1 MKLRA
6 KDSRRFI
13 HWSPAVWLSPITG
26 WMLIFYALPVG
37 YIFLVS
43 FMSMENYRLVPDW
56 NWQNYWYILSQAMYH
71 KAYFTS
77 LWLSVRAVILTI
89 LVAYPLSYALAF
101 AVPRRWR
108 LILLVAIIAPF
119 WTNYLVRAYSWQIIL
134 AQKGILNYFLLS
146 IGIIKEPLEILYTH
160 TDTTIWLVH

>member
-1 MKLRA
+1 
-6 KDSRRFI
+6 
-13 HWSPAVWLSPITG
+13 
-26 WMLIFYALPVG
+26 MLIFYALPVG

-77 LWLSVRAVILTI
+77 LWLSARVVILTT
-89 LVAYPLSYALAF
+89 LTAYPLSYALAF
-101 AVPRRWR
+101 AIPKRWR
-108 LILLVAIIAPF
+108 LIILVAIIAPF

-134 AQKGILNYFLLS
+134 ANKGILNYFLLS
-146 IGIIKEPLEILYTH
+146 IGIIKGLCSLYPCHHYRPGHYLLAIMTLNLATTLENIDKKL
-160 TDTTIWLVH
+160 